1 MCVWGGGGGGGGRCV
16 VCVVSTTVMVCGMH
30 VHTHTRTHTHPHTH
44 SLTHTHTHTYSL
56 SLTYM
61 YTHTRTRSALDK
73 WKEEIESFADAKR
86 LDRINE
92 KMPPRRD
99 SVISMSSESAESPM
113 VLGDQKKFTYEG
125 NK

>member
-1 MCVWGGGGGGGGRCV
+1 M

-30 VHTHTRTHTHPHTH
+30 VHTHTHTLSHTHIHTH
-44 SLTHTHTHTYSL
+44 SLSHTYSHTHTLSHTHIHTLTLSPSHTHTHTHTH
-56 SLTYM
+56 
-61 YTHTRTRSALDK
+61 THSALDK